1 MLPRSFVTDLG
12 TFVKKSR
19 KYLVGTIVCH
29 IFTEIKN
36 RKNMKA
42 IVTILWYAFFFGLGN
57 LVGEAM
63 WGTRGGVK
71 TASIILAITGFAVII
86 ANVIH
91 LTSRRHA

>member
-1 MLPRSFVTDLG
+1 
-12 TFVKKSR
+12 
-19 KYLVGTIVCH
+19 
-29 IFTEIKN
+29 
-36 RKNMKA
+36 
-42 IVTILWYAFFFGLGN
+42 
-57 LVGEAM
+57 M

>member
-1 MLPRSFVTDLG
+1 
-12 TFVKKSR
+12 
-19 KYLVGTIVCH
+19 
-29 IFTEIKN
+29 
-36 RKNMKA
+36 MKT

-91 LTSRRHA
+91 LTSRRHV